1 MLLNHVKP
9 SKDQM
14 DKLMGYPK
22 NTPLVMLN
30 ILKFKDKTGNENET
44 GKEAYARYFRNA
56 RPFIEQSN
64 AKLIWKGAVAT
75 TVIGNSE
82 KEPDMIF
89 LIEYPSVDHFLKIL
103 FIALCFDSANTWLDR
118 HEGTFRRGEKNKTHR
133 LKGRRL
139 K

>member
-44 GKEAYARYFRNA
+44 GKEAYSRYFRNA

-75 TVIGNSE
+75 TVIGDSE

-89 LIEYPSVDHFLKIL
+89 LVEYPSVDHFLKMVSDPEYQKIANDRT
-103 FIALCFDSANTWLDR
+103 IALEYGGLIACQS
-118 HEGTFRRGEKNKTHR
+118 
-133 LKGRRL
+133 LK
-139 K
+139 

>member
-44 GKEAYARYFRNA
+44 GKEAYSRYFRNA

-75 TVIGNSE
+75 TVIGDSE

-89 LIEYPSVDHFLKIL
+89 LVEYPSADHFLKMVSDPEYQKIANDRT
-103 FIALCFDSANTWLDR
+103 IALEYGGLIACQS
-118 HEGTFRRGEKNKTHR
+118 
-133 LKGRRL
+133 LK
-139 K
+139 